1 MILYMDHGQK
11 ADYFTILRLLEISP
25 ENMQHQG
32 DFKILS
38 VYQSR
43 PTFLHLVDVHYRFN
57 A

>member
-1 MILYMDHGQK
+1 MDHGQK